1 MAFASVDKPSL
12 HFEAKTYDGDTSA
25 VTITGVGFQPDMVW
39 YKERTDAY
47 AWGHYDS
54 SRGVKRWFKMS
65 STQSENNNAGASVID
80 ASLTAFTS
88 DGFTVAVMSSDPIGN
103 RNASAYYKSYMWK
116 ANAGTKTTND
126 ASATGVG
133 SIDSEYQAN
142 TTAGFSIV
150 EYTGTGT
157 AGTIAHGLGVQPRWI
172 FIRRRRNSDSSGGTS
187 DGTSI
192 TYMEDLKSDY
202 ETDYMTVTA
211 TSSAA
216 DDNTR
221 FNDTAPTSTVFSV
234 GTDQN
239 VNASGSLYVAYVW
252 CEKQGFSKIGHYVGN
267 GQANGLHVYC
277 GFRPKMIICK
287 QYDENR
293 QWVIQ
298 DSDSQAKNKAGSTTG
313 ADAIGGNPVEQ
324 SLALDSGNAENTG
337 APDVDFYAN
346 GFKLRSSDDMHN
358 KSDEE
363 YFYVAFA
370 EAPLVGSN
378 NITSNA
384 R

>member
-1 MAFASVDKPSL
+1 MAFASLDKPSL
-12 HFEAKTYDGDTSA
+12 HFDAILYDGASGAKT
-25 VTITGVGFQPDMVW
+25 VTGYGFQPDMVW

-47 AWGHYDS
+47 SWGLYDS
-54 SRGVKRWFKMS
+54 SRGIKRWFIINNS
-65 STQSENNNAGASVID
+65 QSENNNAGASVID

-88 DGFTVAVMSSDPIGN
+88 DGFTVATMSSDPIGN
-103 RNASAYYKSYMWK
+103 RSTAGYYKSYCWK
-116 ANAGTKTTND
+116 ANGGTKTTND
-126 ASATGVG
+126 ASATSVG
-133 SIDSEYQAN
+133 TIDSEYQAN

-150 EYTGTGT
+150 EYTGTGS
-157 AGTIAHGLGVQPRWI
+157 AGTVAHGLGTQPRWL
-172 FIRRRRNSDSSGGTS
+172 FIKRRRNSDSSGGTS
-187 DGTSI
+187 TGCSV

-202 ETDYMTVTA
+202 ETDFMSVSE

-216 DDNTR
+216 DDATKW
-221 FNDTAPTSTVFSV
+221 NDTAPTTTTFSI
-234 GTDQN
+234 GTDDN

-267 GQANGLHVYC
+267 GQANGTFIYC
-277 GFRPKMIICK
+277 GFRPKMVICK
-287 QYDENR
+287 QYDNNR

-298 DSDSQAKNKAGSTTG
+298 DSVSQAKDKSGSTTG

-324 SLALDSGNAENTG
+324 SLGLDTANAENSG
-337 APDVDFYAN
+337 APDVDFYAT
-346 GFKLRSSDDMHN
+346 GFKLRSNDDMHN